1 MNPPMITSAIS
12 PTTAVYSDASL
23 LIAARHDP
31 DAFRELYERYA
42 TAVFEYF
49 VRRTANR
56 ASALD
61 LTAETFAQA
70 WFVRARFR
78 DEANGSAAPWIYGIA
93 RNVLL
98 MSIRRGAIERRATER
113 LGLRERLDSPRAAD
127 DPGPEGAW
135 ADGADEMLD
144 ALPSDQREAVRL
156 RVLED
161 LEYTDVARHLGTTPA
176 AARVRVH
183 RGLKA
188 LKQHLTSSKE
198 NRS

>member
-1 MNPPMITSAIS
+1 MNSPMTSLTYPA
-12 PTTAVYSDASL
+12 PAVSSDASL
-23 LIAARHDP
+23 LAAARNDP

-42 TAVFEYF
+42 EAVFEYF
-49 VRRTANR
+49 VRRTGGR
-56 ASALD
+56 ASAFD
-61 LTAETFAQA
+61 LTAETFAKA

-113 LGLRERLDSPRAAD
+113 LGLLERLDRPQSIE
-127 DPGPEGAW
+127 DPVPGGSW
-135 ADGADEMLD
+135 ADGADELLD
-144 ALPSDQREAVRL
+144 TLPAHQREAVRL

-161 LEYTDVARHLGTTPA
+161 MEYADVADALGTTPA

-183 RGLKA
+183 RGLNA
-188 LKQHLTSSKE
+188 LKRHLISSKE
-198 NRS
+198 NHA

>member
-1 MNPPMITSAIS
+1 MNPLMTSSRTLPA
-12 PTTAVYSDASL
+12 PAVSSDASL
-23 LIAARHDP
+23 LAAARRDP

-42 TAVFEYF
+42 EALHGYF
-49 VRRTANR
+49 VRRTGSR
-56 ASALD
+56 ATALD

-70 WFVRARFR
+70 WLVRARFR
-78 DEANGSAAPWIYGIA
+78 DEANGSAGPWIYGIA

-98 MSIRRGAIERRATER
+98 MSIRRGALERRATER
-113 LGLRERLDSPRAAD
+113 LGLQARLDRRQCVE
-127 DPGPEGAW
+127 DPVPDVTW
-135 ADGADEMLD
+135 ADGADELLD
-144 ALPSDQREAVRL
+144 TLPAHEREAVRL

-161 LEYTDVARHLGTTPA
+161 LEYSDVARALGTTPA

-188 LKQHLTSSKE
+188 LKRHLTPFKE

>member
-1 MNPPMITSAIS
+1 MNPAMTSF
-12 PTTAVYSDASL
+12 PTLPAPAASSDASL
-23 LIAARHDP
+23 LAAARPDP

-42 TAVFEYF
+42 PAVHDYF
-49 VRRTANR
+49 VRRTGSR
-56 ASALD
+56 GTALD

-70 WFVRARFR
+70 WLVRARFR
-78 DEANGSAAPWIYGIA
+78 DEAGGSAAPWVYGIA

-113 LGLRERLDSPRAAD
+113 IGLQERLDRPQYVE
-127 DPGPEGAW
+127 DPVPESTW
-135 ADGADEMLD
+135 ADGADELLD
-144 ALPSDQREAVRL
+144 TLPAHEREAVRL

-161 LEYTDVARHLGTTPA
+161 LEYSDIARTLGTTPA

-188 LKQHLTSSKE
+188 LKSHLTPFKE
-198 NRS
+198 NHS